1 MNWDKYKPYF
11 NPKELTC
18 KCGCGLLLANEAH
31 LDMLFNARLI
41 ADIPF
46 VIQSGTRCPVH
57 NINEGGASNSDHL
70 TGEGTDI
77 RCLASTTRMK
87 IFKALIAAG
96 FNRIGIAKTFIHAG
110 SNKNN
115 PQDVLFPY

>member
-11 NPKELTC
+11 KPSEFVC
-18 KCGCGLLLANEAH
+18 KCGCGLLLPNEEH
-31 LDMLFNARLI
+31 LDMLFNARII

-46 VIQSGTRCPVH
+46 AIQSGTRCPLH
-57 NINEGGASNSDHL
+57 NINEGGTTTSDHL

-87 IFKALIAAG
+87 ILKALLAAG

-110 SNKNN
+110 SNKRN
-115 PQDVLFPY
+115 PQDVSFLY

>member
-1 MNWDKYKPYF
+1 MNWDKYKPF
-11 NPKELTC
+11 FQPSEFVC
-18 KCGCGLLLANEAH
+18 KCGCGLILPVETH
-31 LDMLFNARLI
+31 MDMLLEARRL
-41 ADIPF
+41 AGIPF
-46 VIQSGTRCPVH
+46 LIVSGTRCPVH
-57 NINEGGASNSDHL
+57 NARSGGKPGSDHL

-77 RCLASTTRMK
+77 RCMASTTRMR
-87 IFKALIAAG
+87 IVKALLASG

>member
-1 MNWDKYKPYF
+1 MNWNKYKPYF
-11 NPKELTC
+11 QPKEFTC
-18 KCGCGLLLANEAH
+18 KCGCGLLLPNETH
-31 LDMLFNARLI
+31 LDMLFNARII

-46 VIQSGTRCPVH
+46 VIQSGTRCFVH
-57 NINEGGASNSDHL
+57 NANEKGTTSSDHL

-87 IFKALIAAG
+87 IFKALITAG

-110 SNKNN
+110 SNKSN
-115 PQDVLFPY
+115 PQDVLFLY